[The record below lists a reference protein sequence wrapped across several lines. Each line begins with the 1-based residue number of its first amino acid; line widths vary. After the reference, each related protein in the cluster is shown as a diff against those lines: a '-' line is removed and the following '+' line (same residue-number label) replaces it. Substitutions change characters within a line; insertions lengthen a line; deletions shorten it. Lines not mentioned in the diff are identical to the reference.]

1 MTRGY
6 AVDWTGLNDFLE
18 DLFFREKELWGRRYP
33 PKDRILMAELVRM
46 LSEKYKC
53 HKQTA
58 WEKVR
63 EMLSM
68 YPTRYRL
75 EWVMPKATID
85 LENSNRRRKRLW
97 IVVR

>member
-18 DLFFREKELWGRRYP
+18 DLFFREQELWGKKYP
-33 PKDRILMAELVRM
+33 PKNRILMAELVRM

-68 YPTRYRL
+68 YPNKYRVVI
-75 EWVMPKATID
+75 EYPSDRIT
-85 LENSNRRRKRLW
+85 LENSNQRRKRLW